1 MNFGR
6 RIERAILRWVTGLV
20 NGRGRLL
27 LQRVPLA
34 FSGDVAGFLALRRD
48 WIAGDPKDNDRDL
61 ARLAALALNVRA
73 VEAAGIPGAFAELG
87 VWRGNSAKVIHR
99 LAPGRELYLLDTF
112 GGFDAADTAA
122 DRAAGVAHHF
132 RDVTPEGV
140 RAFVGQSPRVH
151 FVVGRFPDTAGAIPD
166 AARFA
171 FVHIDC
177 DLYRPALA
185 ALAFFYPRMSPKGM
199 IVVHDY
205 ASGRWPGL
213 TQAVDE
219 FLADKPEGAV
229 LLPDLSGS
237 VAIVCRGV
245 SATAA
250 AAAAVPTGAAT
261 TAG

>member
-1 MNFGR
+1 MGFGR
-6 RIERAILRWVTGLV
+6 RTERAILRRATAAL
-20 NGRGRLL
+20 NSRARLL
-27 LQRVPLA
+27 LQRLPLA
-34 FSGDVAGFLALRRD
+34 FAGDRSGFLALRRD

-73 VEAAGIPGAFAELG
+73 IEAAGIPGAFAELG

-122 DRAAGVAHHF
+122 DRVAGVAHHF

-140 RAFVGQSPRVH
+140 RAFVGPSPRVH
-151 FVVGRFPDTAGAIPD
+151 FVVGRFPDTAGAIPET
-166 AARFA
+166 ARFA

-219 FLADKPEGAV
+219 FLADKPEGGV

-237 VAIVCRGV
+237 IAIVRQGV
-245 SATAA
+245 PAA
-250 AAAAVPTGAAT
+250 A
-261 TAG
+261 